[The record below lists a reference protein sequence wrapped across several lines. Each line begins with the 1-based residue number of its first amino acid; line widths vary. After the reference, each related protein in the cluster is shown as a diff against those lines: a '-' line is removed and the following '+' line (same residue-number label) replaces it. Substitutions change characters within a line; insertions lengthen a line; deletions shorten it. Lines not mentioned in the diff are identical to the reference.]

1 MVLLVPTLEC
11 SVSIHVPNLMLLRLK
26 QIHALVLV
34 LAGQKVATG
43 HLRDSVDGGGEVVWS
58 FSRSRGAVCVVSRKQ
73 TQTDR
78 QKLPARE
85 SLRPR
90 RHPRD
95 THRDDDPTRTRPCV

>member
-1 MVLLVPTLEC
+1 MVLLVPALEC

-58 FSRSRGAVCVVSRKQ
+58 FSRSRGLCVSSAENRHR
-73 TQTDR
+73 QTDR
-78 QKLPARE
+78 NCLRE
-85 SLRPR
+85 RVCAPVVT
-90 RHPRD
+90 PVT
-95 THRDDDPTRTRPCV
+95 THAP